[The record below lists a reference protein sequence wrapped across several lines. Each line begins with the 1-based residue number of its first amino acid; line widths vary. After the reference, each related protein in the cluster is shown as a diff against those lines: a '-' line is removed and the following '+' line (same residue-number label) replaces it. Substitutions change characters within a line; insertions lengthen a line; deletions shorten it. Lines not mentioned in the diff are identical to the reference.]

1 MADSGAACLD
11 LSTRNRDRVFGIEK
25 TQSFDWVLLYSSR
38 KATYF
43 SAPTSHDTSYTFYLK
58 RTDMD
63 HSDPLPLFQLS
74 SEWFPQGVVYPKQV
88 LIRKT
93 CSEIS
98 W

>member
-43 SAPTSHDTSYTFYLK
+43 SAPTSHNTFYIFFPTRRDK
-58 RTDMD
+58 D
-63 HSDPLPLFQLS
+63 HSVRLYFD
-74 SEWFPQGVVYPKQV
+74 
-88 LIRKT
+88 
-93 CSEIS
+93 
-98 W
+98 